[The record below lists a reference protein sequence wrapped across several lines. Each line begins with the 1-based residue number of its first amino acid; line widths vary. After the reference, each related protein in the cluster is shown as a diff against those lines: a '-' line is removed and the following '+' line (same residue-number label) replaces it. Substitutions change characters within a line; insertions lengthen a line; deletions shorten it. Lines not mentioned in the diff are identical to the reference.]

1 MGRVIQSI
9 IYFPENVMRK
19 KRIKRSKSAV
29 CGVNSTS
36 DVVVFVSV
44 LSFFGAELTLSGT
57 PGLWSS
63 KNFIMRIFSFPSSP
77 RLCVYGSPPR
87 QKRLIRGPRGAVCL
101 NGVNRVLWCFRLR

>member
-1 MGRVIQSI
+1 MVGGKGNPKHNLLS
-9 IYFPENVMRK
+9 RK
-19 KRIKRSKSAV
+19 CDAKKIRIKRSQSAV

-63 KNFIMRIFSFPSSP
+63 NNFIMRIFLFRPA
-77 RLCVYGSPPR
+77 RVCVFMVLPLV
-87 QKRLIRGPRGAVCL
+87 KRGLYEG
-101 NGVNRVLWCFRLR
+101 RVVRSV